1 MPDFVDGW
9 AFGNAVGVGLRSIEG
24 WWNVVTV
31 GMFGSSMSSE
41 GDGLQIDLKN
51 VRDRFITVIEVN
63 VPAVLLL
70 TFPFSLAFIKGL

>member
-31 GMFGSSMSSE
+31 EVLGSSTSGES
-41 GDGLQIDLKN
+41 DVVQTDLKD
-51 VRDRFITVIEVN
+51 VRPIRPRLSIHTLGNLGVD
-63 VPAVLLL
+63 
-70 TFPFSLAFIKGL
+70 LAFFFLDLP